1 MSEKIKTPMQVFE
14 DKIEDLIAKSDNDEL
29 MEAWLEFLEEKNKR
43 AQLFLDILKDLTAE
57 AKEKIEP

>member
-1 MSEKIKTPMQVFE
+1 MQVFE